1 MQRIGLTQRVE
12 VIQGPTGPAE
22 RRDALD
28 QRWHGLFAELGALA
42 VPLPNG
48 GVPAAALIDELG
60 LNAIVLTGGNNV
72 AEAPHGVSGAANVA
86 PERDRLE
93 RDMIATCRT
102 RGVPLLGV
110 CRGMQMINVALG
122 GHLER
127 TSGHAGVRH
136 AVSLSGNDHWPE
148 NWDVNSYHDVSI
160 PLASLAPS
168 LRCLARADSGD
179 VEAFVHLDDS
189 CHGIMWHPEREA
201 PFRAE
206 DLAYLKQVL
215 EL

>member
-12 VIQGPTGPAE
+12 VIQGRTGPTE
-22 RRDALD
+22 RREALD
-28 QRWHGLFAELGALA
+28 QRWHGLLGEMGALA

-48 GVPAAALIDELG
+48 PALAATLIDELG
-60 LNAIVLTGGNNV
+60 LNAIVLTGGNDI
-72 AEAPHGVSGAANVA
+72 AETPEAANVA
-86 PERDRLE
+86 PERDNFE
-93 RDMIATCRT
+93 RDLIATCLA

-122 GHLER
+122 GRLGR

-136 AVSLSGNDHWPE
+136 AVSVEGSDHWPDP
-148 NWDVNSYHDVSI
+148 WSVNSYHDVCV
-160 PLASLAPS
+160 PLDGLAPP
-168 LRCLARADSGD
+168 LRCLAQAGNGD
-179 VEAFVHLDDS
+179 VEAFVHGDGR
-189 CHGIMWHPEREA
+189 CHGVMWHPERED

>member
-1 MQRIGLTQRVE
+1 MRRIGLTQRVE
-12 VIQGPTGPAE
+12 VIQGRTGPAE

-48 GVPAAALIDELG
+48 GATAADLIDELG
-60 LNAIVLTGGNNV
+60 LSAIVLTGGNDI
-72 AEAPHGVSGAANVA
+72 AETPEAENVA

-93 RDMIATCRT
+93 RDMIATCRA
-102 RGVPLLGV
+102 RGIPLLGV

-122 GHLER
+122 GQLGR
-127 TSGHAGVRH
+127 TRGHAGVSH
-136 AVSLSGNDHWPE
+136 AISVSGTEHWPE
-148 NWDVNSYHDVSI
+148 FWPNPWTVNSYHDVCL
-160 PLASLAPS
+160 PLDGLAPS
-168 LRCLARADSGD
+168 LSCLAQAESGD
-179 VEAFVHLDDS
+179 VEAFVHADGG

-206 DLAYLKQVL
+206 DLAYMKQVL
-215 EL
+215 GL